1 MYPGERFNGLSAL
14 AGAVLA
20 VVGVPVLLCH
30 AARDARR
37 LTSLGVYGASLVC
50 LYIFSTLYHSLRGRA
65 KRLFQKLDHTAIYL
79 LIAGT
84 YTPFGLVTLHGPL
97 AHALLATVWSLAM
110 VGAAHE
116 IGIGRRTKTL
126 PVALSLLMGWLAVLE
141 LPALARALPL
151 PGLVWLLAGGLLYT
165 TGVVFYALDRRLA
178 HGHGIFHLF
187 VLGGS
192 VAHYFVVL
200 AYVA

>member
-1 MYPGERFNGLSAL
+1 MYRGERFNGLSAL

-20 VVGVPVLLCH
+20 VVGVPVLLEH
-30 AARDARR
+30 AARDPRR
-37 LTSLGVYGASLVC
+37 LTSLGVYGATLVC
-50 LYIFSTLYHSLRGRA
+50 LYLFSTLYHTLRGRA
-65 KRLFQKLDHTAIYL
+65 KQVFQKLDHTAIYF

-84 YTPFGLVTLHGPL
+84 YTPFGLVTLGGPFGY
-97 AHALLATVWSLAM
+97 ALLATIWSLAV
-110 VGAAHE
+110 VGTVCE
-116 IGIGRRTKTL
+116 IARGRRTKTL
-126 PVALSLLMGWLAVLE
+126 PVALALAMGWLAVFA
-141 LPALARALPL
+141 LPPLARALPL
-151 PGLVWLLAGGLLYT
+151 AGLVGLLVGGLLYT
-165 TGVVFYALDRRLA
+165 AGVVFYALDRRLA